1 MAEMP
6 VIEATTREGVG
17 KGAARAARRDGFVP
31 GVVYGGGKDPVA
43 INIKHN
49 VLLKALRAGKFLS
62 TLINLQVDGTDNRV
76 ICRGVQRHVVK
87 DLPIHADFL
96 RLSERS
102 RINLMI
108 PVEFEN
114 EEEAPGLRKGGV
126 LTVVRN
132 EIELKVR
139 ANNIPD
145 HIAVDLTG
153 LEIGDTVKISDI
165 TLPAGTATTITER
178 DFMIANISAPSV
190 LLTKEEEEAAE
201 AAEAEEA
208 ALLEGEIEE
217 GAEGEGEGEAEAEP
231 EAGREE

>member
-139 ANNIPD
+139 ANDIPD

-165 TLPAGTATTITER
+165 TLPVGTATTITER

-190 LLTKEEEEAAE
+190 LLTKEEVE

-208 ALLEGEIEE
+208 EEALEGEIEE
-217 GAEGEGEGEAEAEP
+217 GAEGEGEAEP

>member
-62 TLINLQVDGTDNRV
+62 TLINLKIDGTDNRV

-145 HIAVDLTG
+145 HIAVDLAG

-190 LLTKEEEEAAE
+190 LLTKEEVE

-208 ALLEGEIEE
+208 LEGEIEE
-217 GAEGEGEGEAEAEP
+217 GAEAEGEGEAEP

>member
-1 MAEMP
+1 MAVLPM
-6 VIEATTREGVG
+6 IEATSRIGVG

-31 GVVYGGGKDPVA
+31 GVVYGGGKDPIS

-49 VLLKALRAGKFLS
+49 VLLKALKAGKFLA
-62 TLINLQVDGTDNRV
+62 TLINLKVDGADNRV
-76 ICRGVQRHVVK
+76 ICRGVQRDVVR

-114 EEEAPGLRKGGV
+114 EEEAPGLRMGGV

-139 ANNIPD
+139 ANEIPD

-165 TLPAGTATTITER
+165 TLPAGTATTITDR

-217 GAEGEGEGEAEAEP
+217 GAEGEGEGEAEP
-231 EAGREE
+231 ETGREE